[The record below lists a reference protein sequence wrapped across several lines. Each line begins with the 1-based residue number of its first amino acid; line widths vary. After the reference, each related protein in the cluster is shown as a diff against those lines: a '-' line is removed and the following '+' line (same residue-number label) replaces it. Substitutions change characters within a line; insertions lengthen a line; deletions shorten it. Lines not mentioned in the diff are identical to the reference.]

1 MPAAEVDVTPALL
14 RRLLAEQHP
23 DLAEQPVT
31 VLANGWD
38 NVVFRVG
45 GDLLARLPRRGMA
58 AQLVSYEQRW
68 LPLLAARLP
77 LPIPAPVRTGRP
89 GPGYPWPWSI
99 VPYLPGQVAAETP
112 PADPAAAAVSLGGFL
127 AALHTS
133 APPGAPVNPF
143 RGVPLAE
150 RTDTVMQ
157 NLSVVA
163 DQVDTRA
170 ARRAWAAA
178 LAAPRWREPPVWVHG
193 DLHPANILVHH
204 GGLSGVL
211 DFGDLTAGDPLAGC
225 CCRPAGTGHSGIPPG
240 PATPTGP
247 GPPAGHWRWDWY
259 ISRTRRTTRSWP
271 RSAGTRSAPCLA
283 GSGCVNGGA
292 CGAAREQ
299 PAGLVRK
306 LPLGALAGRG
316 EVAVRVS
323 HHPAG
328 GRNPQAGKG

>member
-23 DLAEQPVT
+23 DLADQPVT

-68 LPLLAARLP
+68 LPVLAPRLP

-127 AALHTS
+127 AALHTP
-133 APPGAPVNPF
+133 APPDAPANPF

-163 DQVDTRA
+163 DHVDARA

-211 DFGDLTAGDPLAGC
+211 DFGDLTAGDPAADLSVGWMLLAADWH
-225 CCRPAGTGHSGIPPG
+225 RAFRDSAGASDASWARATGWALALGLVYLAHSADNPQLAAVG
-240 PATPTGP
+240 
-247 GPPAGHWRWDWY
+247 
-259 ISRTRRTTRSWP
+259 RRTLRAVLGP
-271 RSAGTRSAPCLA
+271 
-283 GSGCVNGGA
+283 
-292 CGAAREQ
+292 EQ
-299 PAGLVRK
+299 LR
-306 LPLGALAGRG
+306 
-316 EVAVRVS
+316 
-323 HHPAG
+323 
-328 GRNPQAGKG
+328 